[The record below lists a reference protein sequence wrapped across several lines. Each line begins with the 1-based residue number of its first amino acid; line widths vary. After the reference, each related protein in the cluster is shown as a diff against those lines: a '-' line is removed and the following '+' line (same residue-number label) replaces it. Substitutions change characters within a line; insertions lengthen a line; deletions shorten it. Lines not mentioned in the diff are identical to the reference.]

1 MWIVKVSQYIFF
13 TFWYYD
19 DVMMTQKVT
28 SVKQV
33 LIIMKIIGKQIKMN
47 RTNSRATKID
57 CYIIL
62 LDVHASGKLKK
73 VGKSVCEEKKWLYQ
87 PTGSI
92 IKSLFTRTIPTRP
105 SLVSTRD
112 LNEGNNDNTLRL
124 TLISWPNQLWAPLLC
139 LCMILV
145 RSCLK
150 SDL

>member
-1 MWIVKVSQYIFF
+1 
-13 TFWYYD
+13 
-19 DVMMTQKVT
+19 MMTQKVT

-33 LIIMKIIGKQIKMN
+33 LIIMKIRGKQIKMN

-73 VGKSVCEEKKWLYQ
+73 VGKSVCEEKNKMVVGRYQ

-124 TLISWPNQLWAPLLC
+124 TLIS
-139 LCMILV
+139 
-145 RSCLK
+145 
-150 SDL
+150 